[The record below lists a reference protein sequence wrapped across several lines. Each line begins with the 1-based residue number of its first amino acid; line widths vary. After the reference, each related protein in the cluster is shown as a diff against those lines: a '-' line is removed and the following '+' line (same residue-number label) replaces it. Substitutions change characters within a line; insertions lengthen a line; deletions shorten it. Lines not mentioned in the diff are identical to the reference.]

1 MKFPTKGRIAS
12 KVEPEDPE
20 WIWYPYIPAG
30 AITLVGARG
39 GTGKGVMIVKTVATI
54 TIADHWP
61 FSGDQADLGNIL
73 WCEAEDTFNHTVV
86 PRLIASKADRDRV
99 ILEKPEEFLTRKDLR
114 KFIDGE
120 GIRLIV
126 LSPLNSF
133 LKLLKDANSGHNV
146 RQALQEIQDN
156 IENTLCGV
164 VGICHLNK
172 KPDLIAVER
181 LLGSVEYANFV
192 RSVLMLN
199 QDEADQTLVRV
210 AHAKHNLSP
219 KGDDLLFSI
228 HNRKPTTH
236 PRGQYIS
243 IGWRQSD
250 ANVDLD
256 HLYDRK
262 KGSKTS
268 AGEWL
273 SQLLNDGE
281 EVDCQEIFQKGQ
293 PYGHSENALK
303 QAKLRDPGI
312 EHRTVGFGKN
322 KTTYW
327 FKSKNGGDP

>member
-1 MKFPTKGRIAS
+1 MKLPTKGLIAS
-12 KVEPEDPE
+12 EVEPEDPE
-20 WIWYPYIPAG
+20 WIWYPYMPAG
-30 AITLVGARG
+30 AITLLGARG
-39 GTGKGVMIVKTVATI
+39 GTGKGVMTVKTVATI
-54 TIADHWP
+54 TKGTQWP
-61 FSGDQADLGNIL
+61 FSEDKADIGNIL

-86 PRLIASKADRDRV
+86 PRLIASNGDRERV
-99 ILEKPEEFLTRKDLR
+99 ILEKPDEFVTRKDLR

-126 LSPLNSF
+126 LSPINSF

-156 IENTLCGV
+156 IDNTLCGV
-164 VGICHLNK
+164 LGICHLNK
-172 KPDLIAVER
+172 KPDLIAIER

-199 QDEADQTLVRV
+199 QDETNPTLVRV

-243 IGWRQSD
+243 IGWRKTE
-250 ANVDLD
+250 ANVNLD

-262 KGSKTS
+262 QGKTS
-268 AGEWL
+268 SGEWL
-273 SQLLNDGE
+273 TQLLDDGE
-281 EVDCQEIFQKGQ
+281 EIDCQEFKKGQ
-293 PYGHSENALK
+293 PYGHSEYALK
-303 QAKLRDPGI
+303 QAKQRDAEIG
-312 EHRTVGFGKN
+312 HRNVGFGKD
-322 KTTYW
+322 KVTYW
-327 FKSKNGGDP
+327 FKVKNEGPT